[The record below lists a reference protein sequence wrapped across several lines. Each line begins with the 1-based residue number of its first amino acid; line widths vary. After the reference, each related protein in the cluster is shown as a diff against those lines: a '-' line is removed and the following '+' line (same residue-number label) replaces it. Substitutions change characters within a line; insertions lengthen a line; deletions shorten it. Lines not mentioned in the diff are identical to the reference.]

1 MRSRFLW
8 LVGLAC
14 ANLAPAQV
22 ASFSGPVEAYAFDL
36 PTRSVRPVI
45 GFPGSSSFGP
55 AIVED
60 LDFGSVAPQQ
70 SYAIVLKGVVWQL
83 ASHLDSARPSA
94 QTLTGI
100 TARPQGVAWS
110 DDGSLAILYSLA
122 GNWIQTVSG
131 LPTQPAVGT
140 RTDVSTVGLLAAAV
154 SDAKGKQIAVAVTG
168 SSPGVFLFE
177 AATRTFQA
185 LLPLS
190 SPAALAFS
198 GDGTELYAID
208 SSTKQLSAVKV
219 ANLGSQT
226 VSLAGLAN
234 PFAVRCAPLTS
245 AGQVV
250 YVASRGDQILREYN
264 FTSRQT
270 VADLPLSFAPAGLDE
285 FGRNSFMVAPR
296 ASASDPLWLF
306 VDAPQPAIYFVP
318 ALPEQPVRPERGD
331 RAR

>member
-1 MRSRFLW
+1 MRSGFLW
-8 LVGLAC
+8 LAIFAC
-14 ANLAPAQV
+14 ANPAPAQV

-70 SYAIVLKGVVWQL
+70 NYAIVLKGVVWQL

-94 QTLTGI
+94 QALTGI
-100 TARPQGVAWS
+100 AGRPQGVAWS
-110 DDGSLAILYSLA
+110 GDGSLAILYSLS

-131 LPTQPAVGT
+131 LPAQPVVGP
-140 RTDVSTVGLLAAAV
+140 RTDVSTLGLLAAAA
-154 SDAKGKQIAVAVTG
+154 SDATGKQIAVAVTG
-168 SSPGVFLFE
+168 PSPGVFLFE
-177 AATRTFQA
+177 AAGQA
-185 LLPLS
+185 FERLLPLS
-190 SPAALAFS
+190 NPAALAFS
-198 GDGTELYAID
+198 SDGAELYALD
-208 SSTKQLSAVKV
+208 SSTKQLAAVTMS
-219 ANLGSQT
+219 NLGSQT

-234 PFAVRCAPLTS
+234 PFAVRCAPLSS

-270 VADLPLSFAPAGLDE
+270 VADLALSFAPAGLDE

-296 ASASDPLWLF
+296 ASARDPLWLF

-318 ALPEQPVRPERGD
+318 ALPEQPARPERGD